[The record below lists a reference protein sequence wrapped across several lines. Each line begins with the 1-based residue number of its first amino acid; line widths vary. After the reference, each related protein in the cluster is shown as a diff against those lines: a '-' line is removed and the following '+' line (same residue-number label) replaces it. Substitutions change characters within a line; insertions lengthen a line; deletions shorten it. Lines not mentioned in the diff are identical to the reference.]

1 MNSFTEI
8 KKRRSQSFSGMD
20 RQRKRESTKYV
31 SEIFGIV
38 LLLNA
43 LEEHGLIR
51 ITVVS
56 VGNAPVLVLKA

>member
-1 MNSFTEI
+1 
-8 KKRRSQSFSGMD
+8 MD